1 MMESTLMNI
10 QLVLFGALIS
20 FFCLFFFF
28 GGCFFTFCLFTV
40 IHLLFSCVKL
50 IAFQTKLFSIV

>member
-10 QLVLFGALIS
+10 QLVLFGALI
-20 FFCLFFFF
+20 FFFF
-28 GGCFFTFCLFTV
+28 FVCGFFTFCLFTV

-50 IAFQTKLFSIV
+50 MHSKPSFFR

>member
-10 QLVLFGALIS
+10 HFVLFGAFI
-20 FFCLFFFF
+20 FFFF
-28 GGCFFTFCLFTV
+28 FFFCGCFFTFCLFTV